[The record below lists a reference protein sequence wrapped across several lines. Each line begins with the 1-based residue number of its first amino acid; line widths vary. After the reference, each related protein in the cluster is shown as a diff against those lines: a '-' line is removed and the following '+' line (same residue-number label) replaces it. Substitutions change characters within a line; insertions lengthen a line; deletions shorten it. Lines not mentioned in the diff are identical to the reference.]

1 MSRAYPIDAKIF
13 TWDCPTEYGGDFSP
27 RDAEIAFAKEFPE
40 TCWHLKSNG
49 GNFAVLRIKL
59 SRDAW
64 SLRVR

>member
-49 GNFAVLRIKL
+49 GKL
-59 SRDAW
+59 CRYAAG
-64 SLRVR
+64 LVPGVA